1 MLEALYL
8 IAICHAGVPCPA
20 PLFKRNFEPQA
31 FQLTRE
37 NCLTEA
43 RAYDAD
49 KAPKRAA
56 YCAGNDGSIL
66 AASGRVV
73 PDEEYYDA
81 IERYMRTL
89 ERTATPAASPSTS
102 ATAR

>member
-1 MLEALYL
+1 MLEVLYL
-8 IAICHAGVPCPA
+8 LTTCSVGTPCPA
-20 PLFKRNFEPQA
+20 PLFKRNMEPEV
-31 FQLTRE
+31 FQYTRE
-37 NCLTEA
+37 VCLTAA
-43 RAYDAD
+43 RTYDAD

-102 ATAR
+102 AR